1 MGDNNSLEYPPPDP
15 ETSPIVLQPTI
26 FNVTIIAP
34 QEVNLLSRARNPQHV
49 AKKARYVAADL
60 IRQQGYRVSHGVS
73 GKLWVTDGQRVAQV
87 EAKLARHGRDQRGR
101 DRYQAAIYNHAAD
114 VLIFIARNE
123 EGDYPFIIPM
133 SDITPRRNISI
144 WSRNPEDYSGQWA
157 PYLNDWERLE
167 QAIQAAVTQDDW
179 QLSLFQ

>member
-1 MGDNNSLEYPPPDP
+1 MTDNNSFEQTTPTP
-15 ETSPIVLQPTI
+15 ETPPIVLQPTI

-34 QEVNLLSRARNPQHV
+34 PSRGRNNQRV
-49 AKKARYVAADL
+49 AKKARYAVADL

-73 GKLWVTDGQRVAQV
+73 SGKLWVTDGQRVARI
-87 EAKLARHGRDQRGR
+87 EAKLAQHSQDQKGRN
-101 DRYQAAIYNHAAD
+101 RYQAAIYNHQAD
-114 VLIFIARNE
+114 LLIFIARDKD
-123 EGDYPFIIPM
+123 GHDHPFIIPM
-133 SDITPRRNISI
+133 SAVTPRRNISI

-157 PYLNDWERLE
+157 PYLNTWERLD